1 MIEVLFMLDRQK
13 ILDFIKEEGVV
24 TSKEVADKFSISEST
39 ARRALSQLDAAHKI
53 KRRHGV
59 AFISDSAP
67 TLMKASGDYR
77 IHVNYDLKHQ
87 VALKAASLIQDNQTL
102 ILLTGSAVYHL
113 AHVIRDKHITV
124 ITNSMLVFQELQ
136 HCSNIELIILG
147 GYYNRSEGETSG
159 YITNSS
165 LSYYRSDYLFMGTC
179 GFDEYSGFSHSSY
192 SIDIFRACLQS
203 CRYACVLAD
212 STKYNKTT
220 ASISAKPSDISYLF
234 CDRGLSP
241 SVGERFKE
249 LYNVEVL
256 YPDVSD

>member
-1 MIEVLFMLDRQK
+1 MLDRQK
-13 ILDFIKEEGVV
+13 ILDFIREEGVV
-24 TSKEVADKFSISEST
+24 TPKDVADKFSISEST
-39 ARRALSQLDAAHKI
+39 SRRALSQLDAAHKI
-53 KRRHGV
+53 KKRHGV
-59 AFISDSAP
+59 AFALDHNAKNTPIEDF
-67 TLMKASGDYR
+67 R
-77 IHVNYDLKHQ
+77 INVNYDLKHQ
-87 VALKAASLIQDNQTL
+87 VALKAASFIHDNQTL

-113 AHVIRDKHITV
+113 ARVIRDKNITV

-147 GYYNRSEGETSG
+147 GYYNRKEAETSG

-192 SIDIFRACLQS
+192 SIDIFRACLQA

-220 ASISAKPSDISYLF
+220 ASVAAQPSDISYLF

-241 SVGERFKE
+241 LVGEHFKE
-249 LYNVEVL
+249 LNNVQVI
-256 YPDVSD
+256 YPDE